1 MHDSALK
8 VTTVEALQQ
17 IISYYNSIGYSF
29 ETLKSYRPKY
39 QQRKEKRK

>member
-17 IISYYNSIGYSF
+17 IITYYKSRGYSF
-29 ETLKSYRPKY
+29 ETLKSYSPKY
-39 QQRKEKRK
+39 QQRKS